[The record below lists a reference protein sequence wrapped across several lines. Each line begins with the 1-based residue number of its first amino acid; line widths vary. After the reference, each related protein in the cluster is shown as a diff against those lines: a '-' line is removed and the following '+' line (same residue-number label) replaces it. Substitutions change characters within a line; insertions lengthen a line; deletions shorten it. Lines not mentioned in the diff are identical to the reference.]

1 MMKNLIILLILATH
15 TCFSQHNLPKT
26 PTEENLVSMEDVNV
40 DYEAENGQ
48 QYYKKGSNKPFTGFL
63 SARYDNGEL
72 ESVQQYENGYGNG
85 IWIDY
90 DPDGKISC
98 KGTYV
103 NNRIE
108 GPVTF
113 YYEDGSI
120 KSTGQYRHF
129 KRPIGLWKFYDREG
143 NIVSKRTY
151 TR

>member
-1 MMKNLIILLILATH
+1 MKNLIILSILATQA
-15 TCFSQHNLPKT
+15 CFAQNSITELPS
-26 PTEENLVSMEDVNV
+26 EEKLVSMEDVSVN
-40 DYEAENGQ
+40 YAAENS
-48 QYYKKGSNKPFTGFL
+48 QYFQKGSEVPLTGFL
-63 SARYDNGEL
+63 SASYDNGEL
-72 ESVQQYENGYGNG
+72 ESVQQYKNGYGDG

-98 KGTYV
+98 KGTYR

-108 GPVTF
+108 GLVTF

-129 KRPIGLWKFYDREG
+129 KRPIGLWKFYDGEG
-143 NIVSKRTY
+143 NIVSEGTY